1 MKQKYYRSHH
11 QSINSD
17 IWSFYLSFSKM
28 QRSEVVSI
36 DKQTQPARIIA
47 WEVEINLHLK
57 FSSLNVRPYI
67 LLPPVPCKIKL

>member
-11 QSINSD
+11 QSISSD
-17 IWSFYLSFSKM
+17 IWYFYLSFSNM
-28 QRSEVVSI
+28 QRSEVASI
-36 DKQTQPARIIA
+36 DKQTQPATIVA

-67 LLPPVPCKIKL
+67 LLPPVPYKFKL